1 MFARTAE
8 KRFGALGRM
17 GLVAAIHVAALFVIA
32 RSLGIVPKIDVA
44 PPDDVQA
51 TIIEQERPPEPIP
64 VIDDRVDLDPL
75 RVFVP
80 TPEVPPIDNDIS
92 TDSIT
97 AEARPVDQIPIGPG
111 SADPEPVSLVNVRAD
126 PRRPLSQ
133 PPYPASL
140 IRNGTEGSVD
150 VEVFVQPS
158 GRVADARIV
167 RSSGHELFDRATLD
181 EARRN
186 WRLLP
191 ATRNGEPYAQWYRL
205 RVVFKLKNQQ

>member
-1 MFARTAE
+1 MFATAE

-32 RSLGIVPKIDVA
+32 RSLGIVPPIETA
-44 PPDDVQA
+44 PPD
-51 TIIEQERPPEPIP
+51 IETFRIDNTPPPEPPPQPTDYRPESDLHVYVP
-64 VIDDRVDLDPL
+64 VPDDPN
-75 RVFVP
+75 F
-80 TPEVPPIDNDIS
+80 ENDTIN
-92 TDSIT
+92 DAIT
-97 AEARPVDQIPIGPG
+97 AQRLPVDDIPIRPG
-111 SADPEPVSLVNVRAD
+111 TADPEPVNLVNVRAD

-150 VEVFVQPS
+150 VEVFVQPN

>member
-1 MFARTAE
+1 MVARTVDR
-8 KRFGALGRM
+8 RFGALGRM

-32 RSLGIVPKIDVA
+32 RSLGIVPKIDTA
-44 PPDDVQA
+44 PPDMQT
-51 TIIEQERPPEPIP
+51 TIIEEERPPETIPI
-64 VIDDRVDLDPL
+64 IDDRVKFDPL
-75 RVFVP
+75 QVFVP
-80 TPEVPPIDNDIS
+80 TPEVPPIDNDTS

-150 VEVFVQPS
+150 VEVFVQPN

-167 RSSGHELFDRATLD
+167 RSSGFELFDRATLD